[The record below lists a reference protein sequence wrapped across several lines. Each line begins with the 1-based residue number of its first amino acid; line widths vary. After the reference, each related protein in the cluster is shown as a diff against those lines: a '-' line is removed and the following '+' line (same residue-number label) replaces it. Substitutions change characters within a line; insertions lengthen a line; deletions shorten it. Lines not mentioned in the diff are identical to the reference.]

1 MGLAYQ
7 FVQIDP
13 SCFIPRKNNGVIRGQ
28 FSDRIRRNRSL
39 AVHLIHI
46 KNISFFQHL
55 YKPHKDLRG
64 TRCIIHSPVMMIQ
77 RNTYCFGYRIQLK
90 TVQGRK
96 KESGHTHRI
105 HIGKI
110 IRDSLAFAVFDDKA
124 HIKVRIMGHHHA
136 ALTEFQEF
144 RQHILYGGRIQ
155 NHGIID
161 TCQLFNAERNGHFR
175 IYKRGK
181 TIRDLAFLHFYR
193 ANLNDLTG
201 QC

>member
-1 MGLAYQ
+1 
-7 FVQIDP
+7 
-13 SCFIPRKNNGVIRGQ
+13 
-28 FSDRIRRNRSL
+28 
-39 AVHLIHI
+39 
-46 KNISFFQHL
+46 
-55 YKPHKDLRG
+55 
-64 TRCIIHSPVMMIQ
+64 MMIQ

-144 RQHILYGGRIQ
+144 RQYFLYHRCIQ
-155 NHGIID
+155 DHGIID
-161 TCQLFNAERNGHFR
+161 ACQLLNTERNGHFR
-175 IYKRGK
+175 VYKGGK
-181 TIRDLAFLHFYR
+181 TICDLSFFHFYR
-193 ANLNDLTG
+193 ANLNDPAG
-201 QC
+201 